1 MKKIFVLLFAASMSV
16 AGAVNA
22 QDQTTGQEIKHDT
35 KKAGKEIKKDAKKAG
50 HAVKKGATTAANKT
64 GEYAVKGAAKA
75 FDKTYEGK
83 TGPNG
88 QKIYITADSRYYWVD
103 KKGGRH
109 FVTED
114 QLKDSSQ

>member
-1 MKKIFVLLFAASMSV
+1 MKKVFVFLLTASMSV
-16 AGAVNA
+16 VTAANA

-50 HAVKKGATTAANKT
+50 HAVKKGATKAANKT
-64 GEYAVKGAAKA
+64 GEYTVKGAAKA
-75 FDKTYEGK
+75 FDKTYDGK

-88 QKIYITADSRYYWVD
+88 EKIYITADSRYYWVD

-109 FVTED
+109 FVTEAE
-114 QLKDSSQ
+114 LKDKM

>member
-1 MKKIFVLLFAASMSV
+1 MKKIFVFLFAASTCV
-16 AGAVNA
+16 ATAVNA
-22 QDQTTGQEIKHDT
+22 QDQTTGQEIKQDT

-50 HAVKKGATTAANKT
+50 HAVKKGATTAGNKT

-75 FDKTYEGK
+75 FDKRYEGK

-88 QKIYITADSRYYWVD
+88 EKVYITADSRYYWVD

-109 FVTED
+109 FATEAE
-114 QLKDSSQ
+114 LKDKTE